1 MLILGEYR
9 VNGDGSANLYPGFY
23 PTLGNFEVAATT
35 NSKEVCVVDPSND
48 PGLPTY
54 RLGRRGHSPT
64 LMFKV
69 CYVVLCSTNSVIAA
83 LRLSFMGKFRT
94 LSVVHKRLS
103 TSTFFV
109 KGFLLR

>member
-1 MLILGEYR
+1 MFSLCLLDVILGLASMLILGEYR

-23 PTLGNFEVAATT
+23 PTLGNCEVTATT

-64 LMFKV
+64 LMYKI
-69 CYVVLCSTNSVIAA
+69 CYAVLCSTNSVLAA
-83 LRLSFMGKFRT
+83 LKA
-94 LSVVHKRLS
+94 
-103 TSTFFV
+103 
-109 KGFLLR
+109 